1 MELKLEPL
9 VNDYK
14 GESKRPVKPND
25 YKSTYT
31 DKDNNIVENIPGS
44 RKWYQSQAEWL
55 WWMYCNGYSDINYSL
70 RSDMI
75 MNRLYAEG
83 RQPVSKY
90 MAPWVKRDPKT
101 NRMKT
106 WANISF
112 DIYAILP
119 KFVSYV
125 RGLFDKIDFNLEVNA
140 INAGSIQE
148 RNLLIAK
155 EIAVRSD
162 EGFYQYANTMLGQE
176 QDEQQLPFIPEND
189 EQAQMLIDMGFV
201 KLPDEVIM
209 EQKLNAAAVE
219 SRWTEVIKSKIH
231 FDLFVQGMAAT
242 KVYKD
247 PVTGAHLI
255 RYANIE
261 NMIALYHNRDMF
273 YEQLSYVAEIVPY
286 TLGDLRAAGFKD
298 EDLREAASYYSNRFG
313 NPMISGINYPGSPI
327 TPAWMDM
334 VVYVLDAEFESI
346 DFQKHQWVDFE
357 GEKIPV
363 PLTDDKK
370 DKGDDKTFMTSYPK
384 WHRCKWV
391 IGMGENGV
399 FDYGFQFDVPYTQ
412 DGRPQSSYSIVRA
425 VDRSPINLAIA
436 DADEVQNL
444 ILKRRAAIA
453 KLRPPGTIFDK
464 NTITELQIG
473 GEKFSLLDQLNM
485 FTQTGDILISNPRT
499 PTGQA
504 IPGVPPAFADSKGN
518 VDALVYY
525 DNAIN
530 AAIMRMSDKL
540 GVSSP
545 VEGSQPDPRTPVR
558 TTMISLQ
565 GSNNILQ
572 PLVMAYRSLKMQSFD
587 KLAARFEI
595 VEKAEMLER
604 GFNTEE
610 ELIKYIDNRRYSL
623 KVDAVI
629 DDEVKQN
636 ILMKADLSL
645 QAAKT
650 GGVGIEYS
658 DYFVVQSLVRRGL
671 LKSAQWYLSWKE
683 AERRDHA
690 IQMQRENMELNNRGA
705 LEQQAAKLETAKQLQ
720 DMKTQSAMAIDTNKI
735 IEQMKKELELT
746 IQKGLIEIE
755 KIKKKAEADAK
766 IQATKPKET

>member
-1 MELKLEPL
+1 
-9 VNDYK
+9 
-14 GESKRPVKPND
+14 
-25 YKSTYT
+25 
-31 DKDNNIVENIPGS
+31 
-44 RKWYQSQAEWL
+44 
-55 WWMYCNGYSDINYSL
+55 
-70 RSDMI
+70 
-75 MNRLYAEG
+75 
-83 RQPVSKY
+83 
-90 MAPWVKRDPKT
+90 
-101 NRMKT
+101 
-106 WANISF
+106 
-112 DIYAILP
+112 
-119 KFVSYV
+119 
-125 RGLFDKIDFNLEVNA
+125 
-140 INAGSIQE
+140 
-148 RNLLIAK
+148 
-155 EIAVRSD
+155 
-162 EGFYQYANTMLGQE
+162 
-176 QDEQQLPFIPEND
+176 
-189 EQAQMLIDMGFV
+189 
-201 KLPDEVIM
+201 
-209 EQKLNAAAVE
+209 
-219 SRWTEVIKSKIH
+219 
-231 FDLFVQGMAAT
+231 
-242 KVYKD
+242 
-247 PVTGAHLI
+247 
-255 RYANIE
+255 
-261 NMIALYHNRDMF
+261 
-273 YEQLSYVAEIVPY
+273 
-286 TLGDLRAAGFKD
+286 
-298 EDLREAASYYSNRFG
+298 
-313 NPMISGINYPGSPI
+313 
-327 TPAWMDM
+327 
-334 VVYVLDAEFESI
+334 
-346 DFQKHQWVDFE
+346 
-357 GEKIPV
+357 
-363 PLTDDKK
+363 
-370 DKGDDKTFMTSYPK
+370 
-384 WHRCKWV
+384 
-391 IGMGENGV
+391 MGENGV